1 MTHID
6 FYKSLSNILESFKV
20 RAYTEEK
27 ATSEIIK
34 LNAEA
39 KKAALDVEADVVKVI
54 EGAKAEI
61 EDEDYDDYD
70 ESYDSYE
77 ESYDS
82 YDEDDDN

>member
-6 FYKSLSNILESFKV
+6 FYKSLSSILESFKLN
-20 RAYTEEK
+20 AYSEEK

-54 EGAKAEI
+54 EGAKTEI
-61 EDEDYDDYD
+61 EDDEDYDD

-77 ESYDS
+77 ESYEDS
-82 YDEDDDN
+82 YDED